1 MREFFRRNPVLIV
14 VVPIIAAI
22 FLIIVFFKT
31 CTHEVTYKGTVM
43 SHHTTSDKYGDIE
56 YYTIAIFNDGCI
68 RSLKGLKYYVVKEG
82 NIIYYT
88 TNVIN

>member
-1 MREFFRRNPVLIV
+1 MKKFIKHPITVLVMLVIGTV
-14 VVPIIAAI
+14 IAGII
-22 FLIIVFFKT
+22 FMKT

-43 SHHTTSDKYGDIE
+43 SHHTASDKYGDIE